1 MRATRSPGSD
11 VAPGVRDGMAQEE
24 TIAVTAPLEGIRVL
38 DISRVLAGPFCCML
52 LGDMG
57 ADVVKVERVGR
68 GDDVRGVGD
77 KVGGE
82 SLYYL
87 MMNRNKRGVTLDFR
101 DPRGIE
107 LLKALVAEADV
118 LVENFRAGTM
128 ERMGCGY
135 DVLREINPRLVMAS
149 ISGFGQDG
157 PYADYAA
164 FDMIVQAMSGL
175 MDLTGEPDRPPVT
188 TGTFLIDY
196 ASGLYA
202 ALGILGALR
211 ARDATGL
218 GQHVDIAL
226 LDTAFSFLITA
237 IPEYLLLGKRMTRRG
252 NRDRYAAPAN
262 LFTARDGRHVFIASA
277 TDSLFPRLLDVMGR
291 RDVLDDPRF
300 ATNEARMQHVEESE
314 ALLADW
320 VSERTADEVVDL
332 VRGAGLPCAKVA
344 TIDEAVE
351 DPQIRHRDMLVE
363 LEHATAGRVPMHG
376 LNIHFSETQQQIR
389 RPPPRLGEHN
399 AEVYREW
406 LGYSAGQVADLAA
419 SGVIQGP

>member
-1 MRATRSPGSD
+1 VS
-11 VAPGVRDGMAQEE
+11 
-24 TIAVTAPLEGIRVL
+24 APLEGIRVL

-68 GDDVRGVGD
+68 GDDVRSVGD

-101 DPRGIE
+101 DPRGIA
-107 LLKALVAEADV
+107 LLKDLVRETDV

-128 ERMGCGY
+128 EKMGCSY
-135 DVLREINPRLVMAS
+135 EVLREINPRLVMAS

-157 PYADYAA
+157 PYRDFAA
-164 FDMIVQAMSGL
+164 FDMIAQAMSGL
-175 MDLTGEPDRPPVT
+175 MDLTGEPDRAPVT
-188 TGTFLIDY
+188 TGTFLVDY

-202 ALGILGALR
+202 AIGILGALR
-211 ARDATGL
+211 ARDASGV
-218 GQHVDIAL
+218 GQHVDVAL
-226 LDTAFSFLITA
+226 LDTAVSFLVTA
-237 IPEYLLLGKRMTRRG
+237 IPEYLLLGKTMTRRG

-262 LFTARDGRHVFIASA
+262 LFEARDGRYVFIASA

-314 ALLADW
+314 AMLTDW
-320 VSERTADEVVDL
+320 VAERTADEVVEL

-344 TIDEAVE
+344 TIDEVVE
-351 DPQIRHRDMLVE
+351 DPQLKHREMLVE
-363 LEHATAGRVPMHG
+363 LDHPTAGRVPMHG
-376 LNIHFSETQQQIR
+376 LNVHFSETRQQIR
-389 RPPPRLGEHN
+389 RPPPTLGQHN
-399 AEVYREW
+399 EEVYGEW
-406 LGYSAGQVADLAA
+406 LGLGPGRVAELKT
-419 SGVIQGP
+419 SGVI